1 MEYKSIDTTDDNST
15 EYTPEFLN
23 TCNLPGMAPHLLS
36 LKLGAPVVLLRNM
49 DAKNGHCNGIKYVVR
64 NIRPHVVE
72 LMAISG
78 SKAGSTLFLPRII
91 MMSESAM
98 LPFTIRRRQFPI
110 RLCFGMTA
118 NRAQGQTLA
127 TVGVYMTADFFT
139 HGQVYVALSRCG
151 DRREI
156 NVLKRMERGAKGR
169 PTKIKNVVYKSVLA

>member
-1 MEYKSIDTTDDNST
+1 MLLLKMGPKVPST
-15 EYTPEFLN
+15 AQRTP
-23 TCNLPGMAPHLLS
+23 PA
-36 LKLGAPVVLLRNM
+36 LRM
-49 DAKNGHCNGIKYVVR
+49 SEKEGGRRPPEPSCGIKYVVR

-72 LMAISG
+72 LMAISR

-127 TVGVYMTADFFT
+127 TVGVYMTAEFFT
-139 HGQVYVALSRCG
+139 HGHVYVALSRCG
-151 DRREI
+151 DRRRI
-156 NVLKRMERGAKGR
+156 KVLKRMERGAKGR
-169 PTKIKNVVYKSVLA
+169 PTQIKNVVYKSVLA